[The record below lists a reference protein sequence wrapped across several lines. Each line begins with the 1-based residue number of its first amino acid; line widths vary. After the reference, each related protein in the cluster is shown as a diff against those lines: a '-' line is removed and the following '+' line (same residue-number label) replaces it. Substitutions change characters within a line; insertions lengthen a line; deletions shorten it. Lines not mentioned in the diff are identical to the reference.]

1 MMKKYTFAVVGA
13 LGNVGTE
20 MRGILE
26 TSELP
31 IGNLVLMDVSQN
43 AGKKVNWRDADY
55 SVIEAKPEAFDG
67 VDIAIMSAGAE
78 ASLELSPEAVKRGC
92 VVIDNS
98 TAFRMAPEH
107 PLVIPEVNADAL
119 ENHQG
124 IIANPNC
131 STIQMLVALKPIHDK
146 YTVKRVIVSTY
157 QAVSGSGQAA
167 VEELHCQTH
176 AFANGE
182 EMLASVYPHQIAF
195 NVLPHIDVF
204 LENGYS
210 KEEMKMI
217 LETAKILDPEIKMTS
232 TTVRVP
238 VATSHSESLNIETEK
253 AFEVEDIK
261 TLLAAS
267 PGIVLEDD
275 PENNVY
281 PLAINAAGKDAVFVG
296 RIRRDFSTDNALN
309 MWCVSDNLRK
319 GAALNSVQI
328 AEELVKR
335 DLVRVP

>member
-217 LETAKILDPEIKMTS
+217 LETAKILDPEIKITA

-238 VATSHSESLNIETEK
+238 VKTGHSESLNIETEK
-253 AFEVEDIK
+253 HFEVEDVK
-261 TLLAAS
+261 TLMAAS
-267 PGIVLEDD
+267 PGIELEDD

-296 RIRRDFSTDNALN
+296 RIRRDFSTENALN

-319 GAALNSVQI
+319 GAALNTVQI

>member
-1 MMKKYTFAVVGA
+1 MKKYTFAVVGA

-20 MRGILE
+20 MRNILE
-26 TSELP
+26 TSDLP
-31 IGNLVLMDVSQN
+31 IGNLILMDLAQN
-43 AGKKVNWRDADY
+43 AAKKVSWRSNEY
-55 SVIEAKPEAFDG
+55 TVIEAKAESFTG
-67 VDIAIMSAGAE
+67 VDIAIMSAGAG

-107 PLVIPEVNADAL
+107 PLVILEVNADAL
-119 ENHQG
+119 ENHRG

-131 STIQMLVALKPIHDK
+131 STIQMLVVLKPIHDK
-146 YTVKRVIVSTY
+146 YCIKRVIVNTY

-167 VEELHCQTH
+167 VEELQSQTR

-195 NVLPHIDVF
+195 NVLPQIDVF

-217 LETAKILDPEIKMTS
+217 LETAKILDPKIKMTA

-238 VATSHSESLNIETEK
+238 VMTGHSESLNIETEK
-253 AFEVEDIK
+253 PFEVEEIK
-261 TLLAAS
+261 TLMEES
-267 PGIVLEDD
+267 PGIVLQDD
-275 PENNVY
+275 PGKNVY

-296 RIRRDFSTDNALN
+296 RIRRDFSAENTLN
-309 MWCVSDNLRK
+309 MWCASDNLRK
-319 GAALNSVQI
+319 GAALNTIQI
-328 AEELVKR
+328 AQEIVKR
-335 DLVRVP
+335 NLVRVQ

>member
-131 STIQMLVALKPIHDK
+131 STIQMLVALKPIHDTYK
-146 YTVKRVIVSTY
+146 IKRVIVSTY

-167 VEELHCQTH
+167 VEELQNQTH
-176 AFANGE
+176 AFANGK
-182 EMLASVYPHQIAF
+182 EMQAEVYPHQIAF

-296 RIRRDFSTDNALN
+296 RIRRDFSADNALN

-319 GAALNSVQI
+319 GAALNTVQI

>member
-1 MMKKYTFAVVGA
+1 MKKYTFAVVGA

-20 MRGILE
+20 MRNILE
-26 TSELP
+26 TSDLP
-31 IGNLVLMDVSQN
+31 IGNLILMDLVQN
-43 AGKKVNWRDADY
+43 AAKKVSWRSNEY
-55 SVIEAKPEAFDG
+55 TVIEAKAESFTG
-67 VDIAIMSAGAE
+67 VDIAIMSAGAD

-107 PLVIPEVNADAL
+107 PLVILEVNADAL
-119 ENHQG
+119 ENHRG

-131 STIQMLVALKPIHDK
+131 STIQMLVVLKPIHDK
-146 YTVKRVIVSTY
+146 YCIKRVIVNTY

-167 VEELHCQTH
+167 VEELRSQIR

-195 NVLPHIDVF
+195 NVLPQIDVF
-204 LENGYS
+204 LESGYS

-217 LETAKILDPEIKMTS
+217 LETAKILDPKIKMTA

-238 VATSHSESLNIETEK
+238 VMTGHSESLNIETEK
-253 AFEVEDIK
+253 PFEVEEIK
-261 TLLAAS
+261 TLMEES
-267 PGIVLEDD
+267 PGIVLQDD
-275 PENNVY
+275 PGKNVY

-296 RIRRDFSTDNALN
+296 RIRRDFSAENTLN
-309 MWCVSDNLRK
+309 MWCASDNLRK
-319 GAALNSVQI
+319 GAALNTIQI
-328 AEELVKR
+328 AQEIVKR
-335 DLVRVP
+335 NLVRVQ

>member
-1 MMKKYTFAVVGA
+1 MKKFTIAVVGA

-20 MRGILE
+20 IRDILE
-26 TSELP
+26 KSELTV
-31 IGNLVLMDVSQN
+31 GNLVLMDIAQN
-43 AGKKVNWRDADY
+43 TGKIVRWRETDCA
-55 SVIEAKPEAFDG
+55 VIEAKPEAFEG

-78 ASLELSPEAVKRGC
+78 ASLELSPEAVKFGC

-98 TAFRMAPEH
+98 TAFRMVPDH
-107 PLVIPEVNADAL
+107 PLVIPEVNIDSL

-131 STIQMLVALKPIHDK
+131 STIQMLVALKPIHDN
-146 YTVKRVIVSTY
+146 YRIKRVIVSTY

-167 VEELHCQTH
+167 VDELQKQTH

-182 EMLASVYPHQIAF
+182 EMLAEVYPHQIAF
-195 NVLPHIDVF
+195 NILPHIDLF

-217 LETAKILDPEIKMTS
+217 LETAKILDPQIKITA

-238 VATSHSESLNIETEK
+238 VTTGHSESLNVETEK
-253 AFEVEDIK
+253 SFEIEEIK

-267 PGIVLEDD
+267 PGIELEDD
-275 PENNVY
+275 PESNVY
-281 PLAINAAGKDAVFVG
+281 PLALNAAGKDAVFVG
-296 RIRRDFSTDNALN
+296 RIRRDFSTENALN

-319 GAALNSVQI
+319 GAALNTVQI

>member
-20 MRGILE
+20 MRNILE
-26 TSELP
+26 KSTLP
-31 IGNLVLMDVSQN
+31 IGNLVLMDVAQN
-43 AGKKVNWRDADY
+43 AGKKIRWRDAEY
-55 SVIEAKPEAFDG
+55 SVIEAKPDSFSG
-67 VDIAIMSAGAE
+67 CDIAIMSAGAD

-98 TAFRMAPEH
+98 TAFRMVPEH

-119 ENHQG
+119 ENHRG

-131 STIQMLVALKPIHDK
+131 STIQMLVALKPIHDN
-146 YTVKRVIVSTY
+146 YRIKRVIVSTY

-167 VEELHCQTH
+167 VDELQKQTH
-176 AFANGE
+176 AFVNGE
-182 EMLASVYPHQIAF
+182 DMRSSVYPHQIAF
-195 NVLPHIDVF
+195 NILPHIDVF

-217 LETAKILDPEIKMTS
+217 LETAKILDPEIKITA

-238 VATSHSESLNIETEK
+238 VKTGHSESLNIETEK
-253 AFEVEDIK
+253 HFEVEDVK
-261 TLLAAS
+261 TLMAAS
-267 PGIVLEDD
+267 PGIELEDD

-296 RIRRDFSTDNALN
+296 RIRRDFSTENALN

-319 GAALNSVQI
+319 GAALNTVQI

>member
-1 MMKKYTFAVVGA
+1 MIKQYTFAVVGA

-26 TSELP
+26 TSDLP
-31 IGNLVLMDVSQN
+31 IENLVLLDIAQN
-43 AGKKVNWRDADY
+43 AGTKVKWRGEEYTVAGSNSDAF
-55 SVIEAKPEAFDG
+55 SG
-67 VDIAIMSAGAE
+67 VDIAIMSAGE
-78 ASLELSPEAVKRGC
+78 GASLELSPEAVKRGC

-98 TAFRMAPEH
+98 TAFRMSQEH

-131 STIQMLVALKPIHDK
+131 STIQMLVALKPIHDTYK
-146 YTVKRVIVSTY
+146 IKRVIVSTY

-167 VEELHCQTH
+167 VEELQNQTH
-176 AFANGE
+176 AFANGKQLQAE
-182 EMLASVYPHQIAF
+182 VYPHQIAF
-195 NVLPHIDVF
+195 NVLPHIDAF

-217 LETAKILDPEIKMTS
+217 LETAKILDPKIKMTA

-261 TLLAAS
+261 TLMEAS
-267 PGIVLEDD
+267 PGIELKMIQKIMFIHWQSMLQGKMRFLLDES
-275 PENNVY
+275 
-281 PLAINAAGKDAVFVG
+281 AGIF
-296 RIRRDFSTDNALN
+296 L
-309 MWCVSDNLRK
+309 
-319 GAALNSVQI
+319 QI
-328 AEELVKR
+328 MH
-335 DLVRVP
+335 

>member
-1 MMKKYTFAVVGA
+1 MKKYTFAVVGA

-20 MRGILE
+20 MRNILE
-26 TSELP
+26 TSDLP
-31 IGNLVLMDVSQN
+31 IGNLILMDLAQN
-43 AGKKVNWRDADY
+43 AAKKVSWRSNEY
-55 SVIEAKPEAFDG
+55 TVIEAKAESFTG
-67 VDIAIMSAGAE
+67 VDIAIMSAGAG

-107 PLVIPEVNADAL
+107 PLVILEVNADAL
-119 ENHQG
+119 ENHRG

-131 STIQMLVALKPIHDK
+131 STIQMLVVLKPIHDK
-146 YTVKRVIVSTY
+146 YCIKRVIVNTY

-167 VEELHCQTH
+167 VEELRSQIR

-195 NVLPHIDVF
+195 NVLPQIDVF
-204 LENGYS
+204 LESGYS

-217 LETAKILDPEIKMTS
+217 LETAKILDPKIKMTA

-238 VATSHSESLNIETEK
+238 VMTGHSESLNIETEK
-253 AFEVEDIK
+253 PFEVEEIK
-261 TLLAAS
+261 TLMEES
-267 PGIVLEDD
+267 PGIVLQDD
-275 PENNVY
+275 PGKNVY

-296 RIRRDFSTDNALN
+296 RIRRDFSAENTLN
-309 MWCVSDNLRK
+309 MWCASDNLRK
-319 GAALNSVQI
+319 GAALNTIQI
-328 AEELVKR
+328 AQEIVKR
-335 DLVRVP
+335 NLVRVQ

>member
-1 MMKKYTFAVVGA
+1 MKKYTIAVVGA

-20 MRGILE
+20 IRDILE
-26 TSELP
+26 KSELTV
-31 IGNLVLMDVSQN
+31 GNLVLMDIAQN
-43 AGKKVNWRDADY
+43 TGKIVRWRETDCA
-55 SVIEAKPEAFDG
+55 VIEAKPEAFEG

-78 ASLELSPEAVKRGC
+78 ASLELSPEAVKFGC

-98 TAFRMAPEH
+98 TAFRMVPDH
-107 PLVIPEVNADAL
+107 PLVIPEVNIDSL

-131 STIQMLVALKPIHDK
+131 STIQMLVALKPIHEN
-146 YTVKRVIVSTY
+146 YRIKRVIVSTY

-167 VEELHCQTH
+167 VDELQKQTH

-182 EMLASVYPHQIAF
+182 EMLAEVYPHQIAF
-195 NVLPHIDVF
+195 NILPHIDLF

-217 LETAKILDPEIKMTS
+217 LETAKILDPQIKITV

-238 VATSHSESLNIETEK
+238 VTTGHSESLNIETEK
-253 AFEVEDIK
+253 SFEIEEIK

-267 PGIVLEDD
+267 PGIELEDD

-281 PLAINAAGKDAVFVG
+281 PLALNAAGKDAVFVG

-319 GAALNSVQI
+319 GAALNTVQI